1 MKRIFTG
8 CFVVLLAI
16 VFNIVPASAEPIVSL
31 DVGDTTGLG
40 IGDSLTVDIRID
52 GVADPDT
59 VLGFEFDLDFDTTVF
74 DAVSVVDG
82 GFLTQPVF
90 AVENDISGADV
101 NFAEAT
107 LGVSTASGSGVLATV
122 TFEILSIGP
131 GGVLDVSGFDLNDV
145 ILSTTAITEPT
156 DVTPTPEITPTP
168 TVEPT
173 PTLPPTGKSFT
184 FNCENSMKRGP
195 FLGLEK
201 LTMNVGD
208 TENCTLK
215 LTNNEP
221 GKTVEILSLLR
232 KGFRSAIE
240 IEPARSVT
248 DNNGELKITITAI
261 RKGRDWSAWA
271 VRNKRGA
278 FRFNKKTYDAGLAWG
293 MFVEVK

>member
-1 MKRIFTG
+1 MMKRIFTG
-8 CFVVLLAI
+8 CFVILLAVI
-16 VFNIVPASAEPIVSL
+16 FNIAPAGAEPIVSL
-31 DVGDTTGLG
+31 DVGSTDGLG

-52 GVADPDT
+52 GVADSGT

-74 DAVSVVDG
+74 NAVSVVDG

-90 AVENDISGADV
+90 AVENDISGSDV

-107 LGVSTASGSGVLATV
+107 LGVSSAVGSGVLATV

-131 GGVLDVSGFDLNDV
+131 GGVLDVTGFDLNDV
-145 ILSTTAITEPT
+145 IVSTTEPT
-156 DVTPTPEITPTP
+156 NATPTPEVTPTPIAT
-168 TVEPT
+168 PT

-195 FLGLEK
+195 IFGLER

-215 LTNNEP
+215 LINHEP
-221 GKTVEILSLLR
+221 GKTIEVSSLLR

-261 RKGRDWSAWA
+261 RKGRDWAAWA
-271 VRNKRGA
+271 VPNNRGQ
-278 FRFNKKTYDAGLAWG
+278 FRFNKKTYDAGFAWG
-293 MFVEVK
+293 MFVEVR